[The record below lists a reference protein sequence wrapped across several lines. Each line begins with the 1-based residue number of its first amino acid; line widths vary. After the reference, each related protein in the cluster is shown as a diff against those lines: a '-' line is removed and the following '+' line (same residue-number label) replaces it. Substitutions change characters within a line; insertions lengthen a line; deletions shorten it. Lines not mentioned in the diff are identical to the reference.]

1 VAVPVPATARY
12 AHISTDGPFRAALA
26 EGSDLPSADLS
37 STRRIDGT
45 PAYGF
50 RSAELLVSS
59 PSAGAAGEGS
69 RVVTITATGI
79 ANNRFVR
86 HGAYTTRVPFSRMNE
101 ALQRVIRQ
109 GGRVVSVV
117 VSGDAH
123 TEPAVTPAQTKSEP
137 QEKQR
142 GRNRKR

>member
-1 VAVPVPATARY
+1 VAELSNAR
-12 AHISTDGPFRAALA
+12 S
-26 EGSDLPSADLS
+26 
-37 STRRIDGT
+37 IDGT

-50 RSAELLVSS
+50 RSQELLVSS

-79 ANNRFVR
+79 ANNRFLR

-117 VSGDAH
+117 VSGEGELAPVPVAAAKAEA
-123 TEPAVTPAQTKSEP
+123 TPKAEAAPAKG
-137 QEKQR
+137 K
-142 GRNRKR
+142 GRAKKR

>member
-1 VAVPVPATARY
+1 MSD
-12 AHISTDGPFRAALA
+12 HN
-26 EGSDLPSADLS
+26 DLPSGELPSD
-37 STRRIDGT
+37 RRIDGT

-50 RSAELLVSS
+50 RSSELLVSA

-79 ANNRFVR
+79 ANNSFVR

-109 GGRVVSVV
+109 GGKVVSVV
-117 VSGDAH
+117 VSGDATSG
-123 TEPAVTPAQTKSEP
+123 TEGTPASEAPKPKAKAKAKS
-137 QEKQR
+137 KQ
-142 GRNRKR
+142 G